1 MKLSMVVGF
10 VREENGTNKPDF
22 KPEVLYPCGLEK
34 DNKFSDALEAFN
46 AAKNDDK
53 YHVVE
58 IYQNPRPKK
67 FTRKRT
73 PITVIVAP
81 GEEFK
86 GDDSLLAD
94 GTKEVEPKAVRSDAA
109 DDKALAKK
117 KAASKKSAPK
127 KDAPKKEDK

>member
-10 VREENGTNKPDF
+10 VREDNGDNRPTFN
-22 KPEVLYPCGLEK
+22 PEVIYPCGLEK
-34 DNKFSDALEAFN
+34 DNKYSDALEAFE
-46 AAKNDDK
+46 AARNNDK

-73 PITVIVAP
+73 PITVIIAP
-81 GEEFK
+81 GEEFS
-86 GDDSLLAD
+86 GRDDLLAD
-94 GTKEVEPKAVRSDAA
+94 GSKEVEPKAVRSDAA

-117 KAASKKSAPK
+117 KAVAKKKAAPK
-127 KDAPKKEDK
+127 KDSE

>member
-1 MKLSMVVGF
+1 MVVGF
-10 VREENGTNKPDF
+10 VREDNGDNRPTF

-34 DNKFSDALEAFN
+34 DNKYSDALAAFEA
-46 AAKNDDK
+46 ARNDEK

-73 PITVIVAP
+73 PITVIIAP
-81 GEEFK
+81 GEEFS
-86 GDDSLLAD
+86 GRDDLLAD
-94 GTKEVEPKAVRSDAA
+94 GTKEVEPKAVRSEAA

-117 KAASKKSAPK
+117 KEAAKKKAAPK
-127 KDAPKKEDK
+127 KDSE

>member
-1 MKLSMVVGF
+1 MKLSLVVGF
-10 VREENGTNKPDF
+10 VREDNGDNRPTF

-34 DNKFSDALEAFN
+34 DNKYSDALEAFE
-46 AAKNDDK
+46 AARNDEK

-73 PITVIVAP
+73 PITVIIAP
-81 GEEFK
+81 GEEFS
-86 GDDSLLAD
+86 GRDDLLAE
-94 GTKEVEPKAVRSDAA
+94 GTKEVEPKAVRSEAA

-117 KAASKKSAPK
+117 KSAAKKKAAPK
-127 KDAPKKEDK
+127 KDAE

>member
-1 MKLSMVVGF
+1 MKLSLVVGF
-10 VREENGTNKPDF
+10 IREDNGDNRPTF

-34 DNKFSDALEAFN
+34 DNKYSDALEAFE
-46 AAKNDDK
+46 AARNDEK

-73 PITVIVAP
+73 PITVIIAP
-81 GEEFK
+81 GEEFS
-86 GDDSLLAD
+86 GRDDLLAE
-94 GTKEVEPKAVRSDAA
+94 GTKEVEPKAVRSEAA

-117 KAASKKSAPK
+117 KSAAKKKAAPK
-127 KDAPKKEDK
+127 KDAE

>member
-1 MKLSMVVGF
+1 MVVGF

-22 KPEVLYPCGLEK
+22 KPEILYPTGLEK
-34 DNKFSDALEAFN
+34 DNKFSDADEVFQ
-46 AAKNDDK
+46 AAKSDEK

-86 GDDSLLAD
+86 GKDGLLAD
-94 GTKEVEPKAVRSDAA
+94 GTKEVEPRAVRSDKA

-117 KAASKKSAPK
+117 KAASAKKDAPK